1 MKPAER
7 MRRMRERRRRGDM
20 VTDPVSVPAHIIE
33 TLIDFG
39 YLPAWDVGDPK
50 KLGSAVEKLLRTM
63 QKVEKA

>member
-1 MKPAER
+1 
-7 MRRMRERRRRGDM
+7 M